1 VFTEHCKCVT
11 FNGGGEI
18 QQDAVYPFTVKRAV
32 IATHCPSQSL
42 IFLEAFA
49 NRLLQMASNGTTLLS
64 GQSAPLASIT
74 STDERGI
81 VLIATSLG
89 LAFALISLVIR
100 IFIRIDFHQ
109 AFARDD
115 VAAVAS
121 MVS

>member
-1 VFTEHCKCVT
+1 
-11 FNGGGEI
+11 
-18 QQDAVYPFTVKRAV
+18 
-32 IATHCPSQSL
+32 
-42 IFLEAFA
+42 
-49 NRLLQMASNGTTLLS
+49 MASNATTLLP

-89 LAFALISLVIR
+89 LAFSLISLVIR

-115 VAAVAS
+115 VAVVAS

>member
-11 FNGGGEI
+11 FNGGVET
-18 QQDAVYPFTVKRAV
+18 QQDAVYPFAVKRAV
-32 IATHCPSQSL
+32 IATHCSSQSL
-42 IFLEAFA
+42 IFPEAFA
-49 NRLLQMASNGTTLLS
+49 NRLLQMASNGTTLLP

-74 STDERGI
+74 STDEKGI
-81 VLIATSLG
+81 VLIATSLS